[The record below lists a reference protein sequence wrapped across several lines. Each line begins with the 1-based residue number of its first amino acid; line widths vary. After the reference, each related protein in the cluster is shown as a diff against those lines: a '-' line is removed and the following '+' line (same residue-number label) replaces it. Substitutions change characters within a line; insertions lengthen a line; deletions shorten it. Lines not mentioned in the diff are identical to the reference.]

1 MKLSVL
7 IDNITKDEGLLGE
20 WGLSVYIEYKDKK
33 ILLDTGAS
41 DAFLKN
47 AETMGIDLK
56 KVDFGVLSHAHYD
69 HADGLDAFFDTCPDI
84 PFYLSENCRENA
96 YGIKEDEPLKY
107 IGIKRGL
114 LKQYD
119 DRIRF
124 VKGTVEIA
132 DGVWLIPHS
141 RKDYSKTAL
150 RGRLYRMEEGEKEA
164 SPENFNHEQS
174 LVLETKEGL
183 VIFNSCSHT
192 GMENIV
198 EEVRE
203 QLPGKKILA
212 YFGGLHLF
220 LLNDDEI
227 MQVADLIGTLGIEKV
242 MTGHCT
248 GDHAFELLQERLP
261 GVMQQ
266 FHSGFSWECE

>member
-1 MKLSVL
+1 MKLRVL
-7 IDNITKDEGLLGE
+7 IDNITKDDKLLDE
-20 WGLSVYIEYKDKK
+20 WGLSLYIEYKEQK

-47 AETMGIDLK
+47 AQAMGIDLK
-56 KVDFGVLSHAHYD
+56 QVDFGVLSHAHYD
-69 HADGLDAFFDTCPDI
+69 HADGLDAFFDACPDI

-114 LKQYD
+114 LEQYA
-119 DRIRF
+119 DRIHF
-124 VKGTVEIA
+124 VEGPAEISE
-132 DGVWLIPHS
+132 GVWLIPHS
-141 RKDYSKTAL
+141 KKDYEAIAL
-150 RGRLYRMEEGEKEA
+150 RGRLYRMEEGEKEPT
-164 SPENFNHEQS
+164 PENFDHEQS

-198 EEVRE
+198 EEVRG

-227 MQVADLIGTLGIEKV
+227 MHVADLIQGLGIEKV

-248 GDHAFELLQERLP
+248 GDHAFALLQEKLP

-266 FHSGFSWECE
+266 FYSGFSWECE

>member
-1 MKLSVL
+1 MKLTVL
-7 IDNITKDEGLLGE
+7 IDNITKDEKLLSE
-20 WGLSVYIEYKDKK
+20 WGLSVYIEYKDRK

-47 AETMGIDLK
+47 AQAMGIDLK
-56 KVDFGVLSHAHYD
+56 QVDFGILSHAHYD
-69 HADGLDAFFDTCPDI
+69 HADGLDAFFNTCPDK

-96 YGIKEDEPLKY
+96 YGIKDDGPLNY

-114 LKQYD
+114 LKEYAG
-119 DRIRF
+119 RIHF
-124 VKGTVEIA
+124 VKGAAEISE
-132 DGVWLIPHS
+132 GVWLIPHS
-141 RKDYSKTAL
+141 RKDYSEIAL
-150 RGRLYRMEEGEKEA
+150 RGRLYRMEEGESEP
-164 SPENFNHEQS
+164 SPENFAHEQS

-198 EEVRE
+198 EEVRRKI
-203 QLPGKKILA
+203 PGKKVLA

-227 MQVADLIGTLGIEKV
+227 EHVADLIASLGIEKV

-266 FHSGFSWECE
+266 FYSGFSWECE